1 MKFSSS
7 AFQRFEACAC
17 MSVMIT
23 RVRPL
28 TWTLTRKCR
37 CMVVRRSTSHSRHVL
52 CRWGCGGS
60 RLWSCWSASGSAPQW
75 TTSCEKDYPQ
85 MENTQGRW
93 PGVDVLQ
100 VPPELRP
107 RNAQWNGKNPKLHLR
122 LHTAQ
127 VACQRSG
134 QDNQK
139 KLNKCGLLGKTSG
152 DILFSLKR
160 IWQSGEA
167 GVQSC
172 IWAKLTT
179 CGAVFNDCI

>member
-60 RLWSCWSASGSAPQW
+60 RLWSCWSASGSAQQW

-107 RNAQWNGKNPKLHLR
+107 RNAQWNGKNPRAASQTPHGLGCMSKVRAGQSEKTEQVWLVREDFRRHPLLSKENMAVRWSWCAKLHLSKAHD
-122 LHTAQ
+122 LWG
-127 VACQRSG
+127 S
-134 QDNQK
+134 
-139 KLNKCGLLGKTSG
+139 
-152 DILFSLKR
+152 F
-160 IWQSGEA
+160 
-167 GVQSC
+167 
-172 IWAKLTT
+172 
-179 CGAVFNDCI
+179 